1 MFIRYTAFHFQQLG
15 IKKQKDKESS
25 SADNK
30 KAIEYSSDN
39 SNVEKPIIDKLEEV
53 VKETQE
59 KKETKVKVEIK
70 EKPSKSDKKNKKE
83 QLKKEAEEAK
93 VEAEK
98 NQIKEVKSEEEIIV
112 SEEKKDE
119 GQEKLEDPN
128 EIDLIIPP
136 GNENEVDSDEGKKIV
151 ESIIDSISNGDKQE
165 SKCYYNKLM

>member
-39 SNVEKPIIDKLEEV
+39 SNVEKPIIVKLEEV

-59 KKETKVKVEIK
+59 KKDTKEKVEIK

-83 QLKKEAEEAK
+83 QLKKETEEAR
-93 VEAEK
+93 VEVEK
-98 NQIKEVKSEEEIIV
+98 SLITVKLEDEIIV
-112 SEEKKDE
+112 GDEKKVE

-165 SKCYYNKLM
+165 SKYYYN